1 MTLLAF
7 IKQENRVNAL
17 FNTQCKDGAPMYP
30 EDTDLLLDRHK
41 KELADRLASALS
53 PEALTCDGELR
64 GAKLRAK
71 ANMLNKAK
79 AELAAMGVTH
89 EWW

>member
-1 MTLLAF
+1 MSLLTF
-7 IKQENRVNAL
+7 IKQENQVSML
-17 FNTQCKDGAPMYP
+17 FSKDKQPKYP
-30 EDTDLLLDRHK
+30 EDTDLLLPRHLE
-41 KELADRLASALS
+41 ELTQRVASALS
-53 PEALTCDGELR
+53 PECLTCDGELR

-79 AELAAMGVTH
+79 AELVARGMKC